1 MLTPILCNSSCNANA
16 NANANAVLTMTH
28 HYDSSL
34 CLPFCQ
40 FCNRAWGCSIR
51 VKLVHVWARS
61 WSDASWRKDG
71 SITARQNI
79 SVHHAPAR
87 LYSRRGLH
95 LCKFFLFKN
104 KTIFFGFQ
112 CMLLSFLSSTSTTH
126 LLVLSSCYHLPPH
139 LPPPPF
145 AFVRLRSL
153 CILPPRTFAPL
164 HNFARPFKMQLLG

>member
-1 MLTPILCNSSCNANA
+1 MKGGAAQVYIKGHPVRS
-16 NANANAVLTMTH
+16 
-28 HYDSSL
+28 
-34 CLPFCQ
+34 
-40 FCNRAWGCSIR
+40 
-51 VKLVHVWARS
+51 VHCVVWARS

-126 LLVLSSCYHLPPH
+126 LLVAFILLPPSTS
-139 LPPPPF
+139 PPSSS
-145 AFVRLRSL
+145 VRLRSPSFSVHPPSSHL
-153 CILPPRTFAPL
+153 CTFAQLCTPL
-164 HNFARPFKMQLLG
+164 QNATLRLSRR